1 MKILKP
7 KKVVKS
13 VTEEVEKPKRVI
25 EDEEYPDLLDK
36 KELVL
41 GESNKLV
48 FSVARGGEYGLP
60 MIDIRHYVDTKK
72 YSGPTKKAVITDT
85 LKSAVLRKT
94 QRHFWTMQPAAFWNR
109 EQHQ

>member
-60 MIDIRHYVDTKK
+60 MIDIRHYVNTKK
-72 YSGPTKKAVITDT
+72 YSGPTKKAVRIPLEMLYSFMEILEEIDT
-85 LKSAVLRKT
+85 ECDEKGIV
-94 QRHFWTMQPAAFWNR
+94 
-109 EQHQ
+109 E